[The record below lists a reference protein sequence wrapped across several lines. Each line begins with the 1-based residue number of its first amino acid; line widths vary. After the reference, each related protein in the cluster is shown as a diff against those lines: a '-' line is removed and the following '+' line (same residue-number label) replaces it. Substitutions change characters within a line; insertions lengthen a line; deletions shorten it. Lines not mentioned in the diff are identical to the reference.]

1 MPTFDVPIFD
11 ALAPR
16 PPDWSVPWDDINAA
30 YGWVRALKDV
40 PQDPQHHAEGDV
52 ATHTRLGLEAL
63 ATSAGYRNLPDTER
77 SRLFAAVL
85 MHDAAKPFTTQ
96 ETDGRITAHGHSRGG
111 DLLARRVLWEL
122 GADPIERE
130 HVCALIRHHQV
141 PFWAL
146 ERDDLDAIAF
156 RVSLLARNADLVEL
170 ARADIRGRICD
181 DAEALLD
188 NVDLYAQ
195 WCADR
200 GCLERPRDFATDHAR
215 FAWFRHPARDPDY
228 AAYDDTTFSVT
239 VMSGLPA
246 TGKDTWIAGHRGG
259 QQVISLDEMRDRMGI
274 APTADQAPV
283 IAAARDQARTLLRA
297 KEPFIW
303 NGTNITRQ
311 MRQRIIG
318 LCADYGARVEIVAT
332 EAPRAAISTRNRA
345 RPAPVPESVIDRL
358 VRRWE
363 APDVTE
369 AHQVTLVATLS

>member
-246 TGKDTWIAGHRGG
+246 TGKDTWIA
-259 QQVISLDEMRDRMGI
+259 
-274 APTADQAPV
+274 DQAPV